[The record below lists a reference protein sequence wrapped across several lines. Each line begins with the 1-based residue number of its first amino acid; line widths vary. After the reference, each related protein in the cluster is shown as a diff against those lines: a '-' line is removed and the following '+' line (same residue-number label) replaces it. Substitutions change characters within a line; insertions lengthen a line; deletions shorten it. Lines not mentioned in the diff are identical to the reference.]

1 MENQAEVVRYVRGFD
16 KDNSISNLHGITLI
30 FEILYDVGMVAVSW
44 NVCHE
49 TNFSRKAGIAKARE
63 NNQRLYLTFTEAAR
77 GEDLT
82 TSLFLFL
89 HEHKLLDVFDWSES
103 DYDGLRVALN
113 RVNKIL
119 KPKV

>member
-1 MENQAEVVRYVRGFD
+1 MENKVEVVRYVRGYD
-16 KDNSISNLHGITLI
+16 KNMEISNLHGITLI
-30 FEILYDVGMVAVSW
+30 FEMLYDVEMVAVSW
-44 NVCHE
+44 SVCHE

-63 NNQRLYLTFTEAAR
+63 NKQSLYLTFPEVAR
-77 GEDLT
+77 GEDFT

-89 HEHKLLDVFDWSES
+89 HEHKFLDVFDWSES